1 MNKLFPTSWSM
12 VVVMMGVLLMTSV
25 GGSAG
30 AAGGPEITETY
41 RGGPLVVKIGEKT
54 TLNLRDPA
62 SGGYSIVTPV
72 FDARILKL
80 LSTKHLPPTPT
91 PVPRMGDFGRIVY
104 EFQAIGVGETELA
117 IQIARPW
124 EKTQPPE
131 EYLKVKVKVGP

>member
-1 MNKLFPTSWSM
+1 
-12 VVVMMGVLLMTSV
+12 MMGVLLMTSV